1 MAGTAVFAYDGSED
15 AQRALTVA
23 RDVFQVDRAIIVHV
37 RVLPPPV
44 IIGSDPE
51 AGEFGSRDD
60 VTERQADRVAADGVE
75 AATRAGFEAEAVV
88 DTADS
93 MTGVWRT
100 VIDVAEK
107 RDASVIVAGHRGLS
121 RLQSALLGSVSNGLV
136 NHSHIPVLVVPRPR
150 RA

>member
-15 AQRALTVA
+15 AKRAVTVA
-23 RDVFQVDRAIIVHV
+23 REVLNADRAVVVHV
-37 RVLPPPV
+37 RVLPPPP

-60 VTERQADRVAADGVE
+60 VQERQADRVVTEGVE
-75 AATRAGFEAEAVV
+75 VATRAGFGAEAVV
-88 DTADS
+88 ETADS

-100 VIDVAEK
+100 IIDVAEQNN
-107 RDASVIVAGHRGLS
+107 AAAIVAGHRGLS
-121 RLQSALLGSVSNGLV
+121 RLQSAVLGSVSNGLV
-136 NHSHIPVLVVPRPR
+136 NHAHIPVLVVPRV